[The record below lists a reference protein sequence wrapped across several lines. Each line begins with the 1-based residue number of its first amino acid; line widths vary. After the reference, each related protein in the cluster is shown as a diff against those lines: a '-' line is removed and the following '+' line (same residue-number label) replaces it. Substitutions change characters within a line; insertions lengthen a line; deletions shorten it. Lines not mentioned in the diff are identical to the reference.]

1 MSNAIVTDL
10 AATARAPEF
19 EGRFRLVR
27 AGIVNVHK
35 FANVEFPCAG
45 GRVVFRG
52 PNGSGKSRGMD
63 MLFPFLLTGDRRRM
77 GSGSSGAVTVDSLMR
92 VMLGK
97 DSNRVGYVWAEYVNG
112 DGDYRTVGAYFKYS
126 KNTSTSDVHF
136 FITGLRVGYELHL
149 MDGTRHP
156 LSRAQLGEL
165 VGSHN
170 ITQQS
175 TEHGNRV
182 AQELFGV
189 TDDAGRTRLA
199 AAFGV
204 MYNLRSPDFGAK
216 YRAKDVTRLLTD
228 SLPSMPD
235 ATIRSAG
242 LSLDNLQ
249 DTREQQHDIEEA
261 SRHAS
266 ETLQVY
272 RGYVTTVLL
281 NEAQGLTVAVASS
294 DAAAAAELD
303 ARDREGAAHARSQ
316 QKARE
321 ASELKEQISELSAQ
335 KSALEKSPNYKEAL
349 RFVDR
354 RSMVTALQG
363 TAASELGSWWHLS
376 AGVDAAV
383 ERAMTAAGTA
393 AETCE
398 TLAEAVRT
406 AGACAVDAGLP
417 HTLPAVSVSVTP
429 GPTRPVTVRRT
440 VEGELADYVSGG
452 TPAVTVTP
460 ADLGTVTDTHAALR
474 TEADTKHGVA
484 EARLETAQ
492 HLIHDERVVESL
504 ERDTLK
510 AERAAHV
517 AREAALAAAAQA
529 DAARATLSGAWA
541 EWARH
546 PATGTLFGDVDW
558 AATNLAGILAD
569 GTLPPVQELE
579 GVAESVAADAF
590 DRVAVTAQQVR
601 DRRSAFTVEQKALT
615 ADQDALVDHQAPPPE
630 RQLWV
635 TVVDGP
641 AFWETVDFRPGVPE
655 RIQDAVESAL
665 RASGILTATVTEDG
679 VQPVTGELVVSAH
692 GTAAGRPISEILT
705 ADPAFPG
712 VAQILDRLGFNDPG
726 HLVSVHEDGS
736 WRAGLLTGRCP
747 VTPAR
752 HIGATAQE
760 RARLARLEQISIRLG
775 ELTALLIVCESDAAS
790 AVALRTAMR
799 AQVSAAP
806 TSAAVIRAD
815 AANSSAAAAA
825 DALWAAA
832 AAATTEALLARTA
845 WDDREAIHR
854 RACHHAGLPATEPG
868 LRGCIQQLRT
878 TAGACDKAIAFT
890 GTLTRQL
897 RTFETATDDV
907 DAAITAADSQFLLA
921 EQAGE
926 RWRAEAAVIRKLEA
940 TVGASA
946 EQVMAELA
954 TVDAEL
960 GAATVL
966 KGKTDSQALEAARQH
981 GAAVTIVDNAS
992 DRAVTTAENAGDAAD
1007 HVHAIL
1013 RLPGVTDAVSV
1024 DNTPEQAAPAELVAW
1039 LRESIARQRIVSLD
1053 DVHAAVD
1060 TLRDHVTQMFDVLR
1074 TTTHGVLLVELTGG
1088 EGTHALPAAAA
1099 DLARRAET
1107 GRQAIIQS
1115 EAEVFSRFIVDGVAN
1130 DMRKIIRLATDTIRD
1145 TSARVSAHRTSNGIG
1160 VRLRFSG
1167 KDDVTDAVNRIRDL
1181 VAIADQ
1187 VRSAAENEE
1196 LSTLLRQTVEDAYN
1210 LNRAEGYGKALADSL
1225 DYRNWY
1231 SVEPVVLGPND
1242 GQERTLKG
1250 AKLSEGELRYVT
1262 YLALI
1267 SALDSHLSTLPPI
1280 APRLILLDDA
1290 YAMVDDHGRRIL
1302 TSILVERDIDFMM
1315 TGHDLWLHYANVDSL
1330 DEYEIRSTGEES
1342 PTTAIRYHWDGQRHR
1357 LRDV

>member
-1 MSNAIVTDL
+1 MNNAIVTDL

-19 EGRFRLVR
+19 EDRFRLAR

-126 KNTSTSDVHF
+126 RNTSTSDVHF
-136 FITGLRVGYELHL
+136 FITGLRVGHELHL
-149 MDGTRHP
+149 MDDTRHP

-165 VGSHN
+165 VGPHN

-189 TDDAGRTRLA
+189 TDDAGRARLA

-266 ETLQVY
+266 ETLKEY

-281 NEAQGLTVAVASS
+281 SEAQGLTVAVASAE
-294 DAAAAAELD
+294 AAAAAEQN
-303 ARDREGAAHARSQ
+303 ARDLEGAAQARWQ
-316 QKARE
+316 QKTRE
-321 ASELKEQISELSAQ
+321 ASELKEQISDLSAQ
-335 KSALEKSPNYKEAL
+335 KSALEKSPAYKSAL
-349 RFVDR
+349 AFVDR
-354 RSMVTALQG
+354 RSMVAAFQG
-363 TAASELGSWWHLS
+363 TAASELGSWWRLS

-383 ERAMTAAGTA
+383 GRAMAAAGTA
-393 AETCE
+393 AETGDN
-398 TLAEAVRT
+398 LAEAVRA
-406 AGACAVDAGLP
+406 AGACAVDAGLS
-417 HTLPAVSVSVTP
+417 HTFPAVSVIVTS

-440 VEGELADYVSGG
+440 VEDEPVDHVSGG
-452 TPAVTVTP
+452 TPAVTITP
-460 ADLGTVTDTHAALR
+460 ADLDTVTDKHTVLR
-474 TEADTKHGVA
+474 TAANTKHGVA

-492 HLIHDERVVESL
+492 HLIHDERAVESL

-517 AREAALAAAAQA
+517 ARDAALAAATQA
-529 DAARATLSGAWA
+529 EAARDTLSVAWA
-541 EWARH
+541 GWARH
-546 PATGTLFGDVDW
+546 PATGILFGDVDW
-558 AATNLAGILAD
+558 AATNLASILAD
-569 GTLPPVQELE
+569 GTLPPVHELD

-601 DRRSAFTVEQKALT
+601 DRRSAFTVEQKVLT
-615 ADQDALVDHQAPPPE
+615 ADQDALVDHRTPTPE
-630 RQLWV
+630 RQPWV

-641 AFWETVDFRPGVPE
+641 SFWETVDFRPGVPE
-655 RIQDAVESAL
+655 RTQDAVESAL

-679 VQPVTGELVVSAH
+679 VQPVIGELLVSAR
-692 GTAAGRPISEILT
+692 GTAAARPLSEILT
-705 ADPAFPG
+705 ADPAAPG
-712 VAQILDRLGFNDPG
+712 VAQILDRLGFNDPA
-726 HLVSVHEDGS
+726 HPVSVHEDGS
-736 WRAGLLTGRCP
+736 WRTGLLAGRSP

-760 RARLARLEQISIRLG
+760 RARVTQLEQISIRLG
-775 ELTALLIVCESDAAS
+775 ELADLLIVCDIDAAS
-790 AVALRTAMR
+790 AAALRTAMR

-806 TSAAVIRAD
+806 TAAAVIRAD
-815 AANSSAAAAA
+815 AANSSAATAA
-825 DALWAAA
+825 DALWSAAVA
-832 AAATTEALLARTA
+832 ASAESLLARTA
-845 WDDREAIHR
+845 WDDREAVHR
-854 RACHHAGLPATEPG
+854 RACQHSGLPATEPA
-868 LRGCIQQLRT
+868 LRGCVQQLRT
-878 TAGACDKAIAFT
+878 TVGSCDTAIALT

-897 RTFETATDDV
+897 RAFEAATGAAG
-907 DAAITAADSQFLLA
+907 AAITAADSQLLLA
-921 EQAGE
+921 EQSGE

-940 TVGASA
+940 TIGVSA
-946 EQVMAELA
+946 EQVMAELG
-954 TVDAEL
+954 TVDAQL
-960 GAATVL
+960 GTATTM
-966 KGKTDSQALEAARQH
+966 KAKTDSEALEAATKR
-981 GAAVTIVDNAS
+981 GAAVTVVDNAS
-992 DRAVTTAENAGDAAD
+992 DRAVAMAENAADAAG

-1024 DNTPEQAAPAELVAW
+1024 AGTPDQAAPAELLAW
-1039 LRESIARQRIVSLD
+1039 LRASIARQRTVSLD

-1060 TLRDHVTQMFDVLR
+1060 TLRDHVTQMFDVHR

-1130 DMRKIIRLATDTIRD
+1130 DMRRVIRLARDTIRD
-1145 TSARVSAHRTSNGIG
+1145 TSELVSQHRTSNGIG
-1160 VRLRFSG
+1160 VRLRFVG

-1181 VAIADQ
+1181 VAIPDQ

-1210 LNRAEGYGKALADSL
+1210 VNRAEGYGKALTDSL

-1231 SVEPVVLGPND
+1231 IVEPIVLGPND
-1242 GQERTLKG
+1242 KQERTLKG

-1262 YLALI
+1262 YLALM
-1267 SALDSHLSTLPPI
+1267 SALDSHLSALPPI

-1315 TGHDLWLHYANVDSL
+1315 TGFDLWLHYANLDSL

-1342 PTTAIRYHWDGQRHR
+1342 PTTAVRYHWDGQRHR
-1357 LRDV
+1357 LREV